1 MYNMGKIYTISIG
14 SGTRITGTTTT
25 RANYNINWETILPAD
40 KSFKVGFSFLSNTV
54 NITSLTSIPILAVDL
69 GGANT
74 HRISATQS
82 TYTNSSNTVG
92 LLAPHT
98 LSTTTFLRGEAQANN
113 KSYIKSRPIHNVF
126 NVLIF
131 TTAGTEWTDNVGAT
145 IGNYVLILSFEEMDD
160 E

>member
-1 MYNMGKIYTISIG
+1 MGKIYTISIG

-25 RANYNINWETILPAD
+25 KADYNINWETVLPAD
-40 KSFKVGFSFLSNTV
+40 KTFKVGFSFIRKTV

-74 HRISATQS
+74 NRINAVQGS
-82 TYTNSSNTVG
+82 YTNSTNTIG

-98 LSTTTFLRGEAQANN
+98 LSTTTYLRGEAHANN
-113 KSYIKSRPIHNVF
+113 KIFIKRRPVHNVF

-145 IGNYVLILSFEEMDD
+145 IGNYVLILSFEEID

>member
-1 MYNMGKIYTISIG
+1 MYNMGKIYTVSIG

-25 RANYNINWETILPAD
+25 KADYNINWETVLPD
-40 KSFKVGFSFLSNTV
+40 NKSFKVGFSFISNTV

-74 HRISATQS
+74 NRINAVQG
-82 TYTNSSNTVG
+82 TYTNSTNTVG
-92 LLAPHT
+92 LLSPHT
-98 LSTTTFLRGEAQANN
+98 LSTTTYLRGEAHANN
-113 KSYIKSRPIHNVF
+113 KIFIKSRPKHNVF

-145 IGNYVLILSFEEMDD
+145 IGDYVLILSFEEMDD

>member
-1 MYNMGKIYTISIG
+1 MYNMGKIYTVSIG

-25 RANYNINWETILPAD
+25 KADYNINWETVLPD
-40 KSFKVGFSFLSNTV
+40 NKSFKVGFSFISNTV
-54 NITSLTSIPILAVDL
+54 NITSLTSIPIIAVDL

-74 HRISATQS
+74 HRINAVQG

-92 LLAPHT
+92 ILSPHT
-98 LSTTTFLRGEAQANN
+98 LSTTTYLRGEAHSNN
-113 KSYIKSRPIHNVF
+113 KSYIKSRPKHNVF

-131 TTAGTEWTDNVGAT
+131 TTTGTEWTDNVGAT